1 MPMTFGKPEFFEKQ
15 LCRFSVPGR
24 RSHVHVL
31 LHSTNGNDADD
42 RQAVQC
48 LEPFKLADRMWICRM
63 PDYLRDI
70 VYKACE
76 SPGEPYE
83 AAHRQYGQLYT
94 IVLFMGPP
102 EIGTVTSWDGYGYLS
117 RVVTYSQLVHPTS
130 IGFGNTAVLIFGPDG
145 DFEQAR
151 PGPCRGYTE
160 QAFTVPDTR
169 NWLSQSECETVKDL
183 LDNADMDKLPDR
195 VARAHWSIQHAAYQY
210 FLEVRTLLVASG
222 LDALVH
228 VRTHG
233 KRLST
238 GAQFTNRTVQ
248 LATDL
253 GVSFTMDDAK
263 AVWEHRSDIA
273 HGRDPWAFLKDAN
286 GKMPQP
292 PRLSKSDEVVRRYMA
307 AEQILRAAIL
317 KCLTEPNFAAK
328 FASDD
333 TVERAYPVTAQNS
346 GKSQPG
352 MKKP

>member
-1 MPMTFGKPEFFEKQ
+1 MPMTFGKPEFFEEQ
-15 LCRFSVPGR
+15 LRRFSVPGR

-31 LHSTNGNDADD
+31 LHSTNGNHADD
-42 RQAVQC
+42 PDAVQC
-48 LEPFKLADRMWICRM
+48 VEPFSLADRIWICRM

-83 AAHRQYGQLYT
+83 PAHRQYGQLYT
-94 IVLFMGPP
+94 ISLFMGPP
-102 EIGTVTSWDGYGYLS
+102 EIGTITSWDGYGYLS
-117 RVVTYSQLVHPTS
+117 KIVTYSQLVHPTS
-130 IGFGNTAVLIFGPDG
+130 IGFGNSSVLIFGPDVE
-145 DFEQAR
+145 FEQAR
-151 PGPCRGYTE
+151 PGPCRGFTE

-169 NWLSQSECETVKDL
+169 NWLTQSECEKVKDL
-183 LDNADMDKLPDR
+183 FDNADMDRLPDR

-210 FLEVRTLLVASG
+210 FFEVRTLLVASG

-228 VRTHG
+228 VRTPG

-248 LATDL
+248 LAIDL
-253 GVSFTMDDAK
+253 GVSLTMDDAR

-292 PRLSKSDEVVRRYMA
+292 PKLTKNDEVVRRYMA
-307 AEQILRAAIL
+307 AEQILRSAIL
-317 KCLTEPNFAAK
+317 KCLTEPDFAAK

-333 TVERAYPVTAQNS
+333 TVERAYPVIAQNA
-346 GKSQPG
+346 GKSRSV
-352 MKKP
+352 MKNP